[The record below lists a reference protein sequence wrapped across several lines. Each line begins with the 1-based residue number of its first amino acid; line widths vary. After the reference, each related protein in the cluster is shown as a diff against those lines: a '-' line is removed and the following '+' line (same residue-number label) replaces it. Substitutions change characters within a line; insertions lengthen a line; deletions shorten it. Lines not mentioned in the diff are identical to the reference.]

1 MKLKKFIF
9 VCLAMSFMYTCC
21 YAKDDDSFDF
31 SALEKKVFE
40 ATLDNGLKLIIFPNH
55 DAPVI
60 SMATCANVGGS
71 DDPKG
76 YSGLAHMFEHM
87 AFKGTTKIGVKDYEK
102 EVVCIAKEDV
112 LDRAIREERSKGL
125 LADQK
130 KLEQLEKDL
139 QKAIEESYALVI
151 PNEFTNILQREG
163 AVGLNAFTS
172 ADQTCYIMSMPSNK
186 LELWIAMESERFLHP
201 VLREMYKERM
211 VIQEERRMRTEN
223 TPSGRLHEEFLATAF
238 RAHPYG
244 TPIVGHM
251 SDIINYNRD
260 EAKKFFEKYYSPSN
274 LTIALVG
281 DIDPQEGLKLVKKY
295 WDRIPRR
302 EKPPRISTVEP
313 EQKAERRVVIEEK
326 TQPSMMIGWHIPEE
340 IHPDMWAISALGGI
354 LGQGRTS
361 RLYKRMVLK
370 DQVAVSAG
378 AFGGYPGGKYPSLF
392 VVYSYPAHGK
402 TNAECEKIIDEEIE
416 KLQNT
421 LVSKEELDI
430 IKARSSVGCI
440 RDLRDNL
447 EFAIRLTRYQQLYND
462 WRELFKEVER
472 INAVTPEDIQR
483 VAKKY
488 FKKTNRTIATIET
501 IKETETKEPSK

>member
-21 YAKDDDSFDF
+21 YAKNDNSFDF
-31 SALEKKVFE
+31 SALENKIFE
-40 ATLDNGLKLIIFPNH
+40 ATLDNGLKLIIVPNH
-55 DAPVI
+55 DAPVV
-60 SMATCANVGGS
+60 SMTTWANVGGS

-87 AFKGTTKIGVKDYEK
+87 AFKGTTIIGVKDYAK

-112 LDRAIREERSKGL
+112 LDKAIREERSKGL

-139 QKAIEESYALVI
+139 QKAIDESYALVI
-151 PNEFTNILQREG
+151 PNEFTTILQSEG

-172 ADQTCYIMSMPSNK
+172 ADQTAYIMSMPSNK
-186 LELWIAMESERFLHP
+186 LELWIAMEAERFLHP

-223 TPSGRLHEEFLATAF
+223 TPSGRMHEEFLATAF
-238 RAHPYG
+238 KAHPYG

-251 SDIINYNRD
+251 SDIINYNRA

-281 DIDPQEGLKLVKKY
+281 DVDPQEGLKLVKKY
-295 WDRIPRR
+295 WNRIPKR
-302 EKPPRISTVEP
+302 EKPTRLTTVET
-313 EQKAERRVVIEEK
+313 EKKAERRVVIEEK

-340 IHPDMWAISALGGI
+340 IHPDMQAIDAMMSI

-370 DQVAVSAG
+370 DQIAISAG
-378 AFGGYPGGKYPSLF
+378 AFAGYPGGKYPTLA
-392 VVYSYPAHGK
+392 VIYSYPAQGK
-402 TNAECEKIIDEEIE
+402 TNIECEKIIDEEIE
-416 KLQNT
+416 KLQKE
-421 LVSKEELDI
+421 LVSKEELDKVKSRASI
-430 IKARSSVGCI
+430 GFI

-447 EFAIRLTRYQQLYND
+447 EFAMKLAKYQQLYGN
-462 WRELFKEVER
+462 WREVFKEVDK

-483 VAKKY
+483 VANKY
-488 FKKTNRTIATIET
+488 FKKTNRTVATIET
-501 IKETETKEPSK
+501 EKVAETKEASK